1 MTIGLGIG
9 GMLCYF
15 AYNNVPRHTYCLI
28 MNDNFL
34 SGLDSWNYE
43 IQLGGFGVGTFD
55 WTTND
60 PANTYVDASGLH
72 IVPTLTTDVT
82 DITEA
87 QLEDGYTLDLTS
99 DGSCTSGAATDCI
112 VTSNATSGIIIPP
125 VRSARITTKGKK
137 YITYG
142 RIEVVAKMPAG
153 SWLWPAIWMMPEDSV
168 YGQWPKSGEID
179 IVESRGNDPATYG
192 GGRDTASSALH
203 WGLTFGTDMFR
214 QTFNSRSIRRTDYSK
229 AFHTYGIE
237 WSEKYMYTYID
248 NRLQQILYVDFSSG
262 QSMWT
267 RSGLANMGYSAE
279 NPWSQTARDNTPFD
293 QAFYL
298 ILNVAVGGTGGYFL
312 DGVGGKPWVDYS
324 FGASARDFWR
334 AKDSWYPTWG
344 AGDAK
349 GMTVKNVKMWQQG
362 ACTA

>member
-1 MTIGLGIG
+1 
-9 GMLCYF
+9 
-15 AYNNVPRHTYCLI
+15 
-28 MNDNFL
+28 
-34 SGLDSWNYE
+34 
-43 IQLGGFGVGTFD
+43 
-55 WTTND
+55 
-60 PANTYVDASGLH
+60 
-72 IVPTLTTDVT
+72 
-82 DITEA
+82 
-87 QLEDGYTLDLTS
+87 
-99 DGSCTSGAATDCI
+99 
-112 VTSNATSGIIIPP
+112 
-125 VRSARITTKGKK
+125 
-137 YITYG
+137 
-142 RIEVVAKMPAG
+142 
-153 SWLWPAIWMMPEDSV
+153 
-168 YGQWPKSGEID
+168 
-179 IVESRGNDPATYG
+179 
-192 GGRDTASSALH
+192 
-203 WGLTFGTDMFR
+203 MFR